1 MKINVDKKENVFFV
15 IKVFFTLVILV
26 CFIPI
31 ISLLTTKNES
41 STMAMITT
49 IATYI
54 LIIVLFIL
62 FQKIYLIGY
71 MKGNCI
77 EISSNQFDDIY
88 QGYKK
93 MTQDVGI
100 KKIPKLFII
109 QQGGAL
115 NAFAIRFSGNNYIAI
130 YSDIFS
136 LINDDIDTVRFV
148 LGHELGHVA
157 RKHMS
162 KRFWTCLSS
171 IIPFLTAAY
180 SRHCE
185 YTCDQYGKKFSMTN
199 YQNGLLVLAAGKDL
213 YKQINIDSYIN
224 NADMNNTLSAK
235 FIGICLSHPSTPK
248 RIAKLTEK

>member
-1 MKINVDKKENVFFV
+1 MEVSIDKKENVFFIV
-15 IKVFFTLVILV
+15 KVFFTIVVLVGIVSLISALSSSAITSV
-26 CFIPI
+26 ATITVFII
-31 ISLLTTKNES
+31 YALL
-41 STMAMITT
+41 
-49 IATYI
+49 
-54 LIIVLFIL
+54 IVLFVL

-71 MKGNCI
+71 MKANGI
-77 EISSNQFDDIY
+77 EISANQFADVY
-88 QGYKK
+88 AEYFK
-93 MTQDVGI
+93 MVQDVNI
-100 KKIPKLFII
+100 KKAPKLFIL

-136 LINDDIDTVRFV
+136 LIHSDLDAVRFI

-185 YTCDQYGKKFSMTN
+185 YTCDQYGKIFSPNN
-199 YQNGLLVLAAGKDL
+199 YINGLLVIAAGKDL
-213 YKQINIDSYIN
+213 YKNVNIESYIN
-224 NADMNNTLSAK
+224 DARKNYTASAK
-235 FIGICLSHPSTPK
+235 IIGIILSHPSTPRRLDRLSK
-248 RIAKLTEK
+248 